1 MFGNTLVTGGAGFL
15 GSRLVYRLNQEKLC
29 DKIVV
34 PRSAEYDLTQQSRVG
49 ALFLKYAPFDT
60 IFHLAATVSGIGHI
74 SRNPATYFYDNL
86 QMGMNVIHLAYRS
99 RASRIVVAGSV
110 CAYPQN
116 TSAPTDESTL
126 WNGKPEPTNAPYG
139 IAKRVLHT
147 MLGAYNEQYGMRSS
161 YLLLANLFGPGDDF
175 SPETS
180 HVIPALIRKMHH
192 DPKHL
197 QVWGSGNA
205 SRDFLYVDDA
215 VSALI
220 LAARCANRP
229 LPTNVASGQEITIR
243 DLVSLLCDLLPYTG
257 SVEYDTSKPDGQAR
271 RLFSLERAKCLL
283 PGWEPKVDLVTGLT
297 ETIKWFRN
305 Q

>member
-15 GSRLVYRLNQEKLC
+15 GSRLVYRLTQENLC
-29 DKIVV
+29 SKIVV
-34 PRSAEYDLTQQSRVG
+34 PRSAEYDLTSQSRVG

-74 SRNPATYFYDNL
+74 AQNPATYFYDNL
-86 QMGMNVIHLAYRS
+86 AMGMNVIHLAYRS

-110 CAYPQN
+110 CAYPLSTPLP
-116 TSAPTDESTL
+116 TSESSL

-139 IAKRVLHT
+139 IAKRALST
-147 MLGAYNEQYGMRSS
+147 MLEAYNEQYGLRSA
-161 YLLLANLFGPGDDF
+161 YLLLANLYGPGQDC
-175 SPETS
+175 SPLTS

-192 DPKHL
+192 DHL
-197 QVWGSGNA
+197 QVWGTGNA
-205 SRDFLYVDDA
+205 TRDFLYVDDA

-220 LAARCANRP
+220 LAAQRANRP
-229 LPTNVASGQEITIR
+229 LPINVASGQEISIR

-257 SVEYDTSKPDGQAR
+257 SVEYDTSRPDGQPR
-271 RLFSLERAKCLL
+271 RLFSLERAKLLL
-283 PGWEPKVDLVTGLT
+283 PGWEPKVSLVEGLT